1 MDRIV
6 GETHLSN
13 LAAQNKFEFLLG
25 IDPDIVYKEN
35 ITLISSTTF
44 REEITPA
51 IYANSDSPK
60 YRTFTR
66 NTYEIHLTIQNY
78 KSRSITIEY
87 RQNVVTYYKMITL
100 TTVLDNDLFVRDG
113 STIKSTLILN
123 AYDIQS
129 YSYTLVLVE

>member
-44 REEITPA
+44 REEITLA